1 METVVVVYLVYIL
14 VSIAMTVWVA
24 RTLYVNGIQ
33 FLVDAFGGN
42 EDLAASWNHLLVV
55 GFYLVNFGFM
65 ALNLKVGGQ
74 HYGVREGIELVMWQL
89 GLVMVV
95 LGAMHFANL

>member
-1 METVVVVYLVYIL
+1 METIVVVYLVYLL

-24 RTLYVNGIQ
+24 RTLYVNGIP
-33 FLVDAFGGN
+33 FLIDAFGGN

-74 HYGVREGIELVMWQL
+74 HVGVESKRVRQGK
-89 GLVMVV
+89 V
-95 LGAMHFANL
+95 LHPRGTSLERDHP